1 MTDLIFVIIGSAAF
15 GITFAEL
22 SGIPNAAKRWQV
34 ERRIWVKVEEHEI
47 RSTNGGLPLK
57 RKVYRPRRIKPFDC
71 HLCLSF
77 WACLLICH
85 FAQSLDSVASVLAA
99 CCSAVFSVWVWNKI
113 KP

>member
-22 SGIPNAAKRWQV
+22 SGIPNAVKGWLANTGIWYKPCFS
-34 ERRIWVKVEEHEI
+34 ERMGIGKGRV
-47 RSTNGGLPLK
+47 R
-57 RKVYRPRRIKPFDC
+57 YPRRIKPFDC

-85 FAQSLDSVASVLAA
+85 FAQSLDPVASVLAA